1 MALNHQF
8 EEKVHLF
15 CTESSV
21 MPSNEIFEVALTKV
35 LIVVYGVF
43 YVQLIQFAN
52 LFFKIFTFMS

>member
-1 MALNHQF
+1 
-8 EEKVHLF
+8 
-15 CTESSV
+15 